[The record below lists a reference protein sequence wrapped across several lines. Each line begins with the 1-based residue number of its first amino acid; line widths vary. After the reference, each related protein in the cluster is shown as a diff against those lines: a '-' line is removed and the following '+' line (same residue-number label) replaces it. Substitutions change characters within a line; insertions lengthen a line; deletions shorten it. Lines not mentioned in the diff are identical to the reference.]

1 MRCAFSACSH
11 QSVPTALL
19 HLLLHRPCRWV
30 AVVVAV
36 HATRIDE
43 LNGVR
48 FDATITDVAGQ
59 TSAIDTATHSTDA
72 TIGAMMPIEGASRFH
87 RGSSIT

>member
-11 QSVPTALL
+11 QSVPTAPL
-19 HLLLHRPCRWV
+19 HLLPHRPCRWV

-43 LNGVR
+43 LNGGR

-59 TSAIDTATHSTDA
+59 TSAIDTATHNADA
-72 TIGAMMPIEGASRFH
+72 TRGATMASEGKSRFH

>member
-43 LNGVR
+43 LNGVT
-48 FDATITDVAGQ
+48 FDATITDVADQ

-72 TIGAMMPIEGASRFH
+72 TIGAMMPIKGVSRFH

>member
-11 QSVPTALL
+11 QSAPTAPL
-19 HLLLHRPCRWV
+19 HLLHRQCRWV

-43 LNGVR
+43 LNGVT
-48 FDATITDVAGQ
+48 FDATITDVADQ

-72 TIGAMMPIEGASRFH
+72 TIGAMMPIKGVSRFH